1 MPSEE
6 LSLERLRRQLS
17 GCLPEELD
25 GWLVQPRSDT
35 PYHEGTVVPLLGLQ
49 VRQRPSGLL
58 VVGDVTDPAPIDQ
71 MAVYLTAS
79 EVFGAYLPEGLLD
92 ELLEGRTADRLVW
105 ATAMLLR
112 AEHEEVADLEV
123 AIVNEVLVGEAR
135 ERAGNLL
142 ASRERRLIAPQIQLL
157 VAAGALL
164 GLPWTGDH
172 PADAPDVTGALLLG
186 LHVGDLLEGASH
198 DDTEILFGN
207 VRAGLAAEV
216 VANQLFNS
224 VTQLRAD
231 IARHEAVWHRHLPA
245 VAETEGLPD
254 LAELFENVTGV
265 PLDVFQAVGF
275 GFYAAKSEDP
285 PFVSRSWFSSTR
297 IMPEDVAAIESLVS
311 VTPDELRSQLERD
324 VAGDL
329 SGNRW
334 ALQAFSRWPLLRYD
348 ESRWLVHSP
357 QLLVDRFF
365 SGLAFFDAWFAA
377 GAERDQVKHAWGL
390 ATERYGHE
398 VLRAVAGA
406 RVFPEDRLQ
415 AAYSRAGKRIA
426 DAAVD
431 YGHRWLVLDFSSRRP
446 SQALARG
453 ASPEALV
460 EEVHTL
466 VDDKGEQLHDT
477 IEAIRRDE
485 TRLTGAEQQVDSRR
499 FTPVVAV
506 HSRWPV
512 NPITHELIQ
521 LRLKELDFLQ
531 DDDVD
536 DLEVVTIEE
545 LEMVEAVQE
554 SGGPDLVAL
563 LDRKREGPL
572 FRMGLKNHML
582 LVERLDV
589 GVPRRLG
596 ELFEACIQR
605 MVETFG
611 FSDDDTL

>member
-6 LSLERLRRQLS
+6 LSLERLRRQLAGS
-17 GCLPEELD
+17 VPEELD
-25 GWLVQPRSDT
+25 GWLFQPRPDT
-35 PYHEGTVVPLLGLQ
+35 PYHEGTIVPMLGLR
-49 VRQRPSGLL
+49 VRQRSSGLL

-79 EVFGAYLPEGLLD
+79 EVFDAYLPQGVLD
-92 ELLEGRTADRLVW
+92 ELLEGATADRLVW
-105 ATAMLLR
+105 ATAMMLR
-112 AEHEEVADLEV
+112 AVHEEDADVEV
-123 AIVNEVLVGEAR
+123 AIVEQVLAGEAR
-135 ERAGNLL
+135 DRARNLL
-142 ASRERRLIAPQIQLL
+142 AGRERRLIAPQIQLL

-164 GLPWTGDH
+164 SLPWTGDRS
-172 PADAPDVTGALLLG
+172 PEGPDVTGALLLG
-186 LHVGDLLEGASH
+186 LHVGDLLEGATH
-198 DDTEILFGN
+198 DDTEVLFGN

-245 VAETEGLPD
+245 VAQTESLPD
-254 LAELFENVTGV
+254 LAELFKNTAGV
-265 PLDVFQAVGF
+265 PLDVFEAVGF
-275 GFYAAKSEDP
+275 GFYAAKSADP
-285 PFVSRSWFSSTR
+285 PFVSRSWFSSTS
-297 IMPEDVAAIESLVS
+297 ITPEDVGAIESLVCA
-311 VTPDELRSQLERD
+311 TPDGLRAQLEQD

-329 SGNRW
+329 SASRW

-348 ESRWLVHSP
+348 DARWLVHSP

-377 GAERDQVKHAWGL
+377 GADRDQVKHAWGL
-390 ATERYGHE
+390 ATERYGQE

-406 RVFPEDRLQ
+406 RVYPEDRLQ
-415 AAYSRAGKRIA
+415 AAYARPGKRIA

-446 SQALARG
+446 SQALARE
-453 ASPEALV
+453 ASSESLL
-460 EEVHTL
+460 EEVYTL
-466 VDDKGEQLHDT
+466 IDDKGEQLHDT
-477 IEAIRRDE
+477 IEGIRRDE
-485 TRLTGAEQQVDSRR
+485 TRLTGAKQQVDAPR

-506 HSRWPV
+506 HSRWPL

-521 LRLKELDFLQ
+521 LRLKELELLQ

-545 LEMVEAVQE
+545 LEMVEALQE
-554 SGGPDLVAL
+554 AGGPDLVTL

-572 FRMGLKNHML
+572 SRTALKNHML
-582 LVERLDV
+582 LVEELDV
-589 GVPRRLG
+589 GVPRRIA
-596 ELFEACIQR
+596 ELFEACTRR

-611 FSDDDTL
+611 FSEDEAP